1 MVFNNHGKGIIPLH
15 SPKLMFLLLLF
26 FLFNP
31 SATPLTFNFPSFSNV
46 TTNISLEGVADIDSN
61 LIRLPRNPG
70 ETGNVGRTTY
80 HEPFL
85 LRENATGKFEDFTT
99 NFTFRIDNGHGM
111 VFFVAPNGTLLNS
124 AAGGGGK
131 LGLPVDD
138 LPGDTTK
145 AEYPFVAV
153 EFDIFKNTVP
163 TSRDPCGDRHQLSQ
177 VKYYHALE

>member
-46 TTNISLEGVADIDSN
+46 TTNPSRALLILIATSSDS
-61 LIRLPRNPG
+61 P
-70 ETGNVGRTTY
+70 ETPEKLGT
-80 HEPFL
+80 
-85 LRENATGKFEDFTT
+85 
-99 NFTFRIDNGHGM
+99 IDNGHADGM